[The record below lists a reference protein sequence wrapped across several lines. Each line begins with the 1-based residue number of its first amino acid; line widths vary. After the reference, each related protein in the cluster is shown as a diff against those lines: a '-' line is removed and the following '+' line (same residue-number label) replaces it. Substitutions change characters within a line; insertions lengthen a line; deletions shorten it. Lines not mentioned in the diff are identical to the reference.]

1 MTIARTI
8 PDLYKDK
15 SKRKLEL
22 IEELAKLDE
31 DLNTLSDIEQG
42 IDEQCANLVE
52 DLNEQIEDLFY
63 RKILEVRDNID
74 DTFDLFDIDSSN
86 LNSLLVAS
94 DKVSYFAEY
103 KEKP

>member
-52 DLNEQIEDLFY
+52 ELNEQIEDLFY

-74 DTFDLFDIDSSN
+74 DTFKLFDINSDN